1 MQIFTCRYMY
11 NVKYAHTHTLQ
22 HCTHTYAT
30 HMSGQSTAEKD
41 EQTKQLEE
49 QMRSLEGRRQQLEQQ
64 QVSILKQLRSLQT
77 MEKQFQ
83 EAVKIQQG
91 QLGAVVKLV
100 LRKRYDS
107 ISNIIISNWT
117 LNFLSEEI

>member
-1 MQIFTCRYMY
+1 
-11 NVKYAHTHTLQ
+11 
-22 HCTHTYAT
+22 
-30 HMSGQSTAEKD
+30 MSGQSTAEKD